1 MEADALMS
9 EVRPLQITD
18 IPAVAA
24 LFQRIFRN
32 SKAPVPLA
40 LEKYLRF
47 FYLEAPGQDRGIAS
61 LVHVN
66 TAGAV
71 TGFVGVTGLPMVL
84 QGRPLQA
91 AICGSLMVEGR
102 EADPLAGARLL
113 KAFLA
118 GPQDLSFSETAS
130 EVSTAMWTK
139 LKGVVLPSYSLDWFR
154 VIRPS
159 QAMIELA
166 RNRLGAVRVIN
177 PIARQMDRVICG
189 RMSSGDLRWSGVP
202 ISWNG
207 PRNFTITEIDAAEFG
222 ALFGS
227 MTAHYSLR
235 PDFPDDQLAYILSD
249 VQFRRKE
256 GRVVFCR
263 VETPTGG
270 LAGGFLYHGDAGRI
284 GRVLQILAT
293 PRLEGPVI
301 DCLIAHAAQ
310 RGIVA
315 LRGRTQPALL
325 DAMLG
330 RRIAFVHLASTVLHS
345 KDPEI
350 CATFQNGNGFFNGIV
365 GEHWSRLVAGNISE
379 M

>member
-1 MEADALMS
+1 MS
-9 EVRPLQITD
+9 EIRPLQLAD

-24 LFQRIFRN
+24 LFQRIFRDPR
-32 SKAPVPLA
+32 APVPVA
-40 LEKYLRF
+40 LEEYLRF

-66 TAGAV
+66 TAGVV

-84 QGRPLQA
+84 EGRPLQA

-139 LKGVVLPSYSLDWFR
+139 LKGVVLPSHSLDWFR
-154 VIRPS
+154 VIRPL
-159 QAMIELA
+159 QAMVELA
-166 RNRLGAVRVIN
+166 RNRVDAVRIVN
-177 PIARQMDRVICG
+177 PIARQIDRVICG
-189 RMSSGDLRWSGVP
+189 RMSSGNLRWSGVP
-202 ISWNG
+202 NSWNG
-207 PRNFTITEIDAAEFG
+207 PGNFKTTEIDAAEFG
-222 ALFGS
+222 ALFVR
-227 MTAHYSLR
+227 MTAHYSVR
-235 PDFPDDQLAYILSD
+235 PDFSDDQLAYILSD

-263 VETPTGG
+263 VETPTGR

-310 RGIVA
+310 RGVVA

-325 DAMLG
+325 HAMLG
-330 RRIAFVHLASTVLHS
+330 RRVAFVHLASTVLHS

-350 CATFQNGNGFFNGIV
+350 CAAFQNDNGFFNGIV
-365 GEHWSRLVAGNISE
+365 GEHWSRLTADNICE
-379 M
+379 I